1 MLAGLFGLTISAL
14 FTGAALYI
22 NIAENPARL
31 SLDDRSMLAEWK
43 PAYEAGYKMQATLA
57 VVGFLFGILA
67 WWEAHRLAL
76 LLGGLILLANW
87 PWTLLVIKPVNT
99 ALMGTPPSEAGA
111 QTRSLMKRWNT
122 LHAVRTLIGA
132 CATVAFLIGLAPSL

>member
-1 MLAGLFGLTISAL
+1 
-14 FTGAALYI
+14 
-22 NIAENPARL
+22 
-31 SLDDRSMLAEWK
+31 
-43 PAYEAGYKMQATLA
+43 
-57 VVGFLFGILA
+57 
-67 WWEAHRLAL
+67 L

-99 ALMGTPPSEAGA
+99 ALMGTPASEAGA